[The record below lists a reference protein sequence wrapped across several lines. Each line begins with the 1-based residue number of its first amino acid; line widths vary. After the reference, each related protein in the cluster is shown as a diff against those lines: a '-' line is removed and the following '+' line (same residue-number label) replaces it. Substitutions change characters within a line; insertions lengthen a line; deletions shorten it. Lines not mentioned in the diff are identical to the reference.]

1 MGAKD
6 NPSNLAGHLK
16 QPADQ
21 ICQLPAKDNPS
32 TSSDAPST
40 SSGHLKPA
48 LTSASS
54 QLRIALPPL
63 LVTSASCSQAKDE
76 EPAADLSPQPLLP
89 RQHLPLLLLLDDA
102 LSRLITV
109 LLDLLRDVL
118 KEEVMRY
125 LDQRQMEL
133 VDTVRTLVK
142 VLAVASSS
150 FSCFNLL
157 ALVSISMKHRLAH
170 WLMLPHLLT
179 GSLFSIFVF
188 LLPCTILS
196 FFQPLTLNFPSVM
209 AFSALLICLFRIL
222 IQEFETLVSLAQHM
236 QDRKVSGLRVWRN
249 IVPDIETDRVF
260 LVSRPVDL

>member
-1 MGAKD
+1 MK
-6 NPSNLAGHLK
+6 NL
-16 QPADQ
+16 QQ
-21 ICQLPAKDNPS
+21 ISLLS
-32 TSSDAPST
+32 LSS
-40 SSGHLKPA
+40 L
-48 LTSASS
+48 ASIC
-54 QLRIALPPL
+54 LFCACW
-63 LVTSASCSQAKDE
+63 A
-76 EPAADLSPQPLLP
+76 
-89 RQHLPLLLLLDDA
+89 LLLDDA

-157 ALVSISMKHRLAH
+157 ALVSISIKKHRLAH

-179 GSLFSIFVF
+179 ASLSTIFLF

>member
-1 MGAKD
+1 MK
-6 NPSNLAGHLK
+6 NL
-16 QPADQ
+16 QQ
-21 ICQLPAKDNPS
+21 ISLLS
-32 TSSDAPST
+32 LSS
-40 SSGHLKPA
+40 L
-48 LTSASS
+48 ASIC
-54 QLRIALPPL
+54 LFCACW
-63 LVTSASCSQAKDE
+63 A
-76 EPAADLSPQPLLP
+76 
-89 RQHLPLLLLLDDA
+89 LLLDDA

-157 ALVSISMKHRLAH
+157 ALVSISIKKHRLAH

-179 GSLFSIFVF
+179 ASLSTIFLF

-196 FFQPLTLNFPSVM
+196 FFQPLTLNFPSLM
-209 AFSALLICLFRIL
+209 AFLALLICLFRIL
-222 IQEFETLVSLAQHM
+222 IQEFETLVSLAQCV
-236 QDRKVSGLRVWRN
+236 QDRKASGLRVWRN

-260 LVSRPVDL
+260 LVSRPVDK

>member
-1 MGAKD
+1 MK
-6 NPSNLAGHLK
+6 NL
-16 QPADQ
+16 QQ
-21 ICQLPAKDNPS
+21 ISLLS
-32 TSSDAPST
+32 LSS
-40 SSGHLKPA
+40 L
-48 LTSASS
+48 ASIC
-54 QLRIALPPL
+54 LFCACW
-63 LVTSASCSQAKDE
+63 A
-76 EPAADLSPQPLLP
+76 
-89 RQHLPLLLLLDDA
+89 LLLDDA